1 MMTTIT
7 AYAECQRETIYNYYI
22 VPSVT
27 SAKYVPA
34 TDSVI
39 INASYVN
46 TKVTVIGMNAG
57 CSEPK
62 PTYINYYASIGGVN
76 SGSTQVSVAAHRGA
90 YTAVGNFVFTVNASS
105 LNKTD
110 LSNGKYT
117 ISLNQALAIQ
127 GGDTVTY
134 PPASASSSIITDLAT
149 FVERKRELQNSYTCP
164 AQRPQGYYVQER
176 FYDLWSD
183 GSKKNTTAW
192 AVIEDHCQAI
202 FKETLTESRSNSC
215 PAGQTG
221 TITQTR
227 TYDVWTDGS
236 IKNYSSWKVS
246 GNTCAANPI
255 TLNPGNRVEM
265 CPEGYTGKI
274 TYKWEIYYTN
284 DSYSV
289 TDPDGTVVNY
299 IVSTPHQREVVA
311 SNTCKLIP
319 SNDNI
324 TTTPGS
330 ITVTCDTYYGAPK
343 GTYRGEVIKYGNYV
357 TSYNSGTK
365 QTTTTFV
372 LTNNNDVSS
381 CVVDSDRTMDF
392 EKRSVA
398 CDAGQTG
405 QKVEIRYFSID
416 NKGNKTYPYGTDYTV
431 YTNTCASPQGDGP
444 EDGPKKNVLS
454 GMLSNNSVTT
464 SSLNN
469 STKLKDFIES
479 IDKSTINNG
488 DYKLNL
494 IIDDLNVKNYNIEN
508 VSNTIAAFQKSTS
521 NTTVN
526 VIIPKSINQ
535 YVGRN
540 GITSAKD
547 KVIVSSV
554 LQQDGNLKVKYKD
567 VVKGN
572 KTSEIKS
579 FNIKVF
585 NSNVNMSNVKGQ

>member
-34 TDSVI
+34 TDSI
-39 INASYVN
+39 IITASYVN
-46 TKVTVIGMNAG
+46 TAITPIGIIQCVLPG
-57 CSEPK
+57 
-62 PTYINYYASIGGVN
+62 PTNINYSASIGGVN
-76 SGSTQVSVAAHRGA
+76 SGTAGVSIVWGMGA
-90 YTAVGNFVFTVNASS
+90 NSAVGSYTFTINASS
-105 LNKTD
+105 LNKAD
-110 LSNGKYT
+110 LAGGKYT
-117 ISLNQALAIQ
+117 ISLNQTVTKL
-127 GGDTVTY
+127 GGNTATY

-164 AQRPQGYYVQER
+164 AQRPQGHYVQER

-221 TITQTR
+221 TITQAR

-246 GNTCAANPI
+246 GNTCVANPI
-255 TLNPGNRVEM
+255 TVNPGNRVEM

-289 TDPDGTVVNY
+289 TDPDGKVVDY
-299 IVSTPHQREVVA
+299 IVSTPHQREVVE

-324 TTTPGS
+324 ATIPGNIILS
-330 ITVTCDTYYGAPK
+330 CDEYYSAAK
-343 GTYRGEVIKYGNYV
+343 GTYEGEVIKYGNYV
-357 TSYNSGTK
+357 TSYSSETK
-365 QTTTTFV
+365 KSQTEFIVTSI
-372 LTNNNDVSS
+372 DASS
-381 CVVDSDRTMDF
+381 CYMASSKDMIFD
-392 EKRSVA
+392 KRVKA

-405 QKVEIRYFSID
+405 EKMEILYYYID
-416 NKGNKTYPYGTDYTV
+416 SKGNKTYPYGDEYSLFS
-431 YTNTCASPQGDGP
+431 NTCTALQDGNAP
-444 EDGPKKNVLS
+444 PTAAEDKPS
-454 GMLSNNSVTT
+454 GLLLNSNVTT
-464 SSLNN
+464 SSLKNN
-469 STKLKDFIES
+469 TELKNFIDKL
-479 IDKSTINNG
+479 DKSTITNG
-488 DYKLNL
+488 DYRLNL
-494 IIDDLNVKNYNIEN
+494 IIDDLNPKNYNIEN
-508 VSNTIAAFQKSTS
+508 VSNTVAAFQKSTPS
-521 NTTVN
+521 TTVK
-526 VIIPKSINQ
+526 VMVPKGINQ
-535 YVGRN
+535 YSGVN
-540 GITSAKD
+540 GISSTKD
-547 KVIVSSV
+547 KIVLSSNV
-554 LQQDGNLKVKYKD
+554 QPDGTLKVQYRD

-579 FNIKVF
+579 FKVKIF
-585 NSNVNMSNVKGQ
+585 NSNVNMNGIISQ